1 MSATRKSISVQSQLY
16 GNTQIVVL
24 VVTEQD
30 SGLKKAITRSVRR
43 VKRVTRKFVRYITR
57 NWIFILIG
65 LWLTSKAIDSAYKFR
80 GYEAVGGEYLVLPV
94 FLLTV
99 EGLRRV
105 IWFIRNYG
113 EEME

>member
-1 MSATRKSISVQSQLY
+1 MSAARKSISVQSQLY

-30 SGLKKAITRSVRR
+30 NGLKKAITRSARR

-80 GYEAVGGEYLVLPV
+80 GYEAVGGEYLALPV
-94 FLLTV
+94 FLLVV
-99 EGLRRV
+99 EELKRV

-113 EEME
+113 DEME

>member
-1 MSATRKSISVQSQLY
+1 M
-16 GNTQIVVL
+16 
-24 VVTEQD
+24 
-30 SGLKKAITRSVRR
+30 
-43 VKRVTRKFVRYITR
+43 
-57 NWIFILIG
+57 IG

-94 FLLTV
+94 FLLAV
-99 EGLRRV
+99 EGVRRV